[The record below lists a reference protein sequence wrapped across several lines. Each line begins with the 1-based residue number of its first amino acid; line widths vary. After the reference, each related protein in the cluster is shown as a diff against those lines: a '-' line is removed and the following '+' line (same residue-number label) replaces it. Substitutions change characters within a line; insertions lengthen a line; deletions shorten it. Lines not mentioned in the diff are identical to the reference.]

1 MDKFLLSNEVKELQ
15 QCYVCTETF
24 DHAGNR
30 INTGQ
35 ENCFNLVG
43 DEHLEE
49 CDSKEDSCETAM
61 YADWLHDGSQVF
73 QFTRRCKSGGSH
85 LDGSTNCNKGSSSV
99 IQYKDCFNV
108 CTGNGCNDNL
118 DVAKAHSK
126 LDENGDPIEIR

>member
-30 INTGQ
+30 INKGQ

-61 YADWLHDGSQVF
+61 YADWSIDGMQVYTF
-73 QFTRRCKSGGSH
+73 ARGCHRGGSDS
-85 LDGSTNCNKGSSSV
+85 DGYTNCVEGGSSI
-99 IQYKDCFNV
+99 IQYKDCYNI
-108 CTGNGCNDNL
+108 CTGNGCNNNS
-118 DVAKAHSK
+118 DVINAHSK